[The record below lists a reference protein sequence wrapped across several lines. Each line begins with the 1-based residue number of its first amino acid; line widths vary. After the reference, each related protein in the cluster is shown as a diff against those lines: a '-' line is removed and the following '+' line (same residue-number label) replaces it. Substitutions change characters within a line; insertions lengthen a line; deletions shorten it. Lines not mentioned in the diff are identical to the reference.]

1 MANEIKIGINS
12 IDSFKVG
19 SVDCK
24 VYLGD
29 VLLYPQSTTLYKLL
43 AKYSDLT
50 EYKVE
55 CDGGTALTASEVSGY
70 STPKSAMT
78 SADIGSCQGFSRIDT
93 NAFYGCSGLTSITI
107 DNSIKYF
114 GNQAFMGCSGLTS
127 FTFPTNLKQIE
138 GSCFRLCNQIR
149 TIDVPS
155 GVTYLSS
162 GCFADMAGLTAATI
176 PATVTGT
183 STNLFLR
190 DAALNNVHFLGRTA
204 PALGVDAFRNT
215 GIQKI
220 YIPDCDCY
228 DSYAET
234 AGMSAYTGYI
244 YAENSNTKC
253 IVAHYSTQYLSF
265 VAIEN
270 GTFKFT
276 STSGNSIDYSIDSGT
291 TWTTLASGVDSPTI
305 TSGSTIMWRGSN
317 MIISIT
323 DPYGIGTFSSTG
335 KFDVEG
341 NIMSLIYGDDFIN
354 KYSLSGKDYVFM
366 DLFKS
371 CPNVVNTK
379 NMVLPATTLS
389 QNCYRNMFYALNASS
404 SLLTAPVELPATTL
418 ADRCYYS
425 MFQGCSGLTS
435 VSSDLLPATTLAI
448 QCYCNMFSR
457 TYALT
462 NVPKLP
468 ATTLAVGCYQ
478 NMFYSDKT
486 TTAMTT
492 PTAVFLPAATLVQ
505 NCYNQMFRQR
515 SGVNR
520 ITCLATSGINTNN
533 STTNWLYSVSSS
545 GTFTRAS
552 SSVTWPTGANG
563 RPIGWTLANYA

>member
-1 MANEIKIGINS
+1 MANGIKIGNFDVS
-12 IDSFKVG
+12 YFKVG
-19 SVDCK
+19 NADCK
-24 VYLGD
+24 IYLGD
-29 VLLYPQSTTLYKLL
+29 VLLYPQNTTLYKLL
-43 AKYSDLT
+43 AKYSDST

-107 DNSIKYF
+107 DNSIKYL

-228 DSYAET
+228 DSYAAT

-317 MIISIT
+317 MIISRT

-341 NIMSLIYGDDFIN
+341 NIMSLIYGDDFID

-371 CPNVVNTK
+371 CPNVVNAK

-389 QNCYRNMFYALNASS
+389 QSCYRNMFYAYNTASS
-404 SLLTAPVELPATTL
+404 LITVPVELPATTM
-418 ADRCYYS
+418 ANNCYWA
-425 MFQGCSGLTS
+425 MFQHCSGLTS
-435 VSSDLLPATTLAI
+435 VSEDYLPATTLA
-448 QCYCNMFSR
+448 QSCYCNMFSR
-457 TYALT
+457 TTALK
-462 NVPKLP
+462 NIPKLP
-468 ATTLAVGCYQ
+468 ATTLAVGCYY
-478 NMFYSDKT
+478 NMFLAPIN

-492 PTAVFLPAATLVQ
+492 TESFLLPATTLVQ
-505 NCYNQMFRQR
+505 DCYRNMFNGRK
-515 SGVNR
+515 GVSK

-533 STTNWLYSVSSS
+533 STTQWLQSVSTS

-552 SSVTWPTGANG
+552 SSVTWPTGVNG

>member
-19 SVDCK
+19 SGDCK

-43 AKYSDLT
+43 AKYSDST

-78 SADIGSCQGFSRIDT
+78 SATISGCIKRIDR
-93 NAFYGCSGLTSITI
+93 NAFYGCSAMTSITI
-107 DNSIKYF
+107 DNQIEEF
-114 GNQAFMGCSGLTS
+114 GNQTFMGCSGLTS
-127 FTFPTNLKQIE
+127 FTFPTNLKLIE
-138 GSCFRLCNQIR
+138 GSCFRLCNKIR

-155 GVTYLSS
+155 GVTHLGS
-162 GCFADMAGLTAATI
+162 GCFADMAALSAATI

-204 PALGVDAFRNT
+204 PALGADAFRNT

-317 MIISIT
+317 MIISRT

-341 NIMSLIYGDDFIN
+341 NIMSLIYGDDFID

-371 CPNVVNTK
+371 CPNVVNAK

-389 QNCYRNMFYALNASS
+389 QSCYRNMFYALNASS
-404 SLLTAPVELPATTL
+404 SLLTAPVELPATTMTNN
-418 ADRCYYS
+418 CYYS
-425 MFQGCSGLTS
+425 MFQHCSGLTS
-435 VSSDLLPATTLAI
+435 VSEDYLPATTLA
-448 QCYCNMFSR
+448 QSCYCNMFSR
-457 TYALT
+457 TTALK
-462 NVPKLP
+462 NIPKLP
-468 ATTLAVGCYQ
+468 ATTLAVGCYY
-478 NMFYSDKT
+478 NMFLAPVN

-492 PTAVFLPAATLVQ
+492 TESFLLPATTLVQ
-505 NCYNQMFRQR
+505 ECYRNMFNGRK
-515 SGVNR
+515 GVSK

-533 STTNWLYSVSSS
+533 STTQWLQNVSTS

-552 SSVTWPTGANG
+552 SSVTWPKGVNG
-563 RPIGWTLANYA
+563 KPSGWTLANYT